1 MKKRFKECKS
11 SALLNSWYYFIQLLK
26 AQTTRQIQIWILLA
40 RYSSLP
46 TCEKNRI
53 NRYSNIP
60 RNKDRERLN
69 GEN

>member
-26 AQTTRQIQIWILLA
+26 AQTTRQIHLNFTRSIFI
-40 RYSSLP
+40 P